1 MIRLVGSAEDGS
13 THLENRIGE
22 SAAHPYLYMASQL
35 HCGLAGI
42 DAELPLGPSADDP
55 YTADAKRLPANLSEA
70 IDALEADEVLIQAL
84 GAQFVSYYAA
94 LKRTEIARFQPTV
107 TDWEQR
113 EYFDL
118 Y

>member
-13 THLENRIGE
+13 THVENRIGE
-22 SAAHPYLYMASQL
+22 SVANPYLYMASQL
-35 HCGLAGI
+35 HSGLEGVEGAM
-42 DAELPLGPSADDP
+42 ALVPSADDP
-55 YTADAKRLPANLSEA
+55 YTAEAERLPANLSEA
-70 IDALEADEVLIQAL
+70 VGALEADRVLAAAM
-84 GAQFVSYYAA
+84 GERFVAYYAA
-94 LKRTEIARFQPTV
+94 IKRAEVARFERTV